1 MNLKQAAIDLGHYLD
16 ADDPAYLWSAPGV
29 GKSDIVRAVAQER
42 GLPLIDFRAVL
53 RDPVDLRGLPAIVD
67 GKAHWLP
74 PSDLP
79 NVTRDGPE
87 GILYL
92 DELNAAAASV
102 QSACFGLVLD
112 RKVGEYILPAGW
124 RIVGSGNRQSDKAAA
139 QRMPSALAN
148 RFAHIDVEPDVDA
161 FTEWAVKNDIHPL
174 VISFVRFRP
183 SLLHA
188 MEGSDLRAF
197 PTPRSWAKVSKFA
210 HLELHA
216 MQRLAGGR
224 IGQGAAAEFAAF
236 VGLANELPSL
246 DYILENPATAKL
258 PKNVSAKYAVA
269 SGLGRKITAKTID
282 AAVTYIKR
290 MDREY
295 EVMMVMDAVNRDM
308 TLCETKAFVT
318 WAGEHQD
325 VIFR

>member
-1 MNLKQAAIDLGHYLD
+1 MNLKQAAIDIGHYLD
-16 ADDPAYLWSAPGV
+16 MDEPVFLWGPPGG
-29 GKSDIVRAVAQER
+29 GKSDTVRAVAAAR
-42 GLPLIDFRAVL
+42 GLPLIDFRAIL
-53 RDPVDLRGLPAIVD
+53 RDPVDLRGLPTIID

-79 NVTRDGPE
+79 NVERDGPE

-92 DELNAAAASV
+92 DELNAAPASV
-102 QSACFGLVLD
+102 QAACFGLVLD
-112 RKVGEYILPAGW
+112 RKVGEYILPPGW
-124 RIVGSGNRQSDKAAA
+124 RIIGSGNRQSDKAAA

-161 FTEWAVKNDIHPL
+161 FTEWSVKNDIHPL

-197 PTPRSWAKVSKFA
+197 PTPRSWAKVSKCA

-216 MQRLAGGR
+216 MQRLAGGYV
-224 IGQGAAAEFAAF
+224 GQGAAAEFSAF

-246 DYILENPATAKL
+246 DYILEHPADAKL

-308 TLCETKAFVT
+308 SLCETKAFVT